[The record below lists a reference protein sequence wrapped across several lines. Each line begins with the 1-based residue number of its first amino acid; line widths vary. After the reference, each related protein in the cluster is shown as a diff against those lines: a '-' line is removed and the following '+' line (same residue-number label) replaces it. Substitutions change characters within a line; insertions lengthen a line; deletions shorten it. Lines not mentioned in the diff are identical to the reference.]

1 MTEAQPGRGGPL
13 GDQRQRCRSGKIFY
27 QPQDSGEVLFIL
39 KKGRVQ
45 PYRLSPEGKKLVV
58 ATIGPGTIFG
68 EMGILGQGMQNSF
81 AEAVGTCRET
91 ATQPLN
97 EFKARQ
103 LIDIGRKRIDI
114 LNPAG
119 LEAAAAE

>member
-1 MTEAQPGRGGPL
+1 M
-13 GDQRQRCRSGKIFY
+13 
-27 QPQDSGEVLFIL
+27 
-39 KKGRVQ
+39 
-45 PYRLSPEGKKLVV
+45 V

-81 AEAVGTCRET
+81 AEAVGTYRET
-91 ATQPLN
+91 ATQTLN
-97 EFKARQ
+97 EFKVRQ